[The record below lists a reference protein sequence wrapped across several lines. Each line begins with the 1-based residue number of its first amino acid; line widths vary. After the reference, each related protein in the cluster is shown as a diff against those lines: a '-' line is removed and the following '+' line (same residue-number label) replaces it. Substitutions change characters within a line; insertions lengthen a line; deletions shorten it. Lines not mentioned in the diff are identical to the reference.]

1 MNPYGV
7 QYSPQNE
14 LLPSFRRTPPPET
27 LREQAWQNFNEY
39 APEALRH
46 LGTQFTQNLIAQGL
60 TGKTIGQLLM
70 SGAANALN
78 RPAALATIGA
88 IQATRAGAPIVNGV
102 RRFAASPTGQK
113 LKGYTEKILDWGF
126 LK

>member
-1 MNPYGV
+1 MAYE
-7 QYSPQNE
+7 NE

-27 LREQAWQNFNEY
+27 LREQARQTWAQAGQAFDEY

-126 LK
+126 